1 MNRRK
6 SLCVLAPAGRTPVQ
20 NAGFF
25 PRHCSKTGGF
35 GRLGLLPDLSS
46 DLLVAEAASRGV
58 RYDKYFAIG
67 KFCHYIFS
75 PGNCQSFA
83 PEIIRHHSQFF
94 SCISPR
100 NGVLVFRN
108 KFAETITC
116 RAILSGGCE
125 LSHGFAVID
134 LSPEQPKRAQGFLDP
149 VCIEIAPPI
158 CLYLSTHHLQFCSAD
173 QIRVDPTSV
182 CRAGEKGVNHH
193 PFSHQPSM
201 PAQTFVLVEFL
212 TY

>member
-6 SLCVLAPAGRTPVQ
+6 SVV
-20 NAGFF
+20 
-25 PRHCSKTGGF
+25 CSGSCRPDTSTKCRFLSSLRAAKTDGF

-67 KFCHYIFS
+67 NFSHYTFS
-75 PGNCQSFA
+75 PGDCQCCA
-83 PEIIRHHSQFF
+83 PGIIRHQPQFF
-94 SCISPR
+94 SCIFPR

-134 LSPEQPKRAQGFLDP
+134 LSLEQPERAQGFLRS
-149 VCIEIAPPI
+149 
-158 CLYLSTHHLQFCSAD
+158 CLYRNRPSNLLVLVDTPTAVLFCRPNPCGPD
-173 QIRVDPTSV
+173 IGLPGR
-182 CRAGEKGVNHH
+182 RERGVNHH
-193 PFSHQPSM
+193 PFSHQHSM
-201 PAQTFVLVEFL
+201 PAQTL
-212 TY
+212 YSWNS